1 MAWATFEDVVARWI
15 GSDMPPQHDE
25 ATVNTL
31 IADAEAIILSE
42 YPGLQDRID
51 AETVPVELVIFVV
64 CQMVIRTLRNPEN
77 LTYWQQQTGPFGQ
90 GKNFSTDSLGIYMT
104 DKEVGL
110 LAPRRKGKAFEVDL
124 GWNTPAPQ
132 WAVDEIWTDTNR

>member
-1 MAWATFEDVVARWI
+1 MAWATYEDVVARWI
-15 GSDMPPQHDE
+15 GSEIPAQHDE
-25 ATVNTL
+25 ATVETL

-42 YPGLQDRID
+42 YPALQDRID
-51 AETVPVELVIFVV
+51 DEAIAIELVVFVV

-90 GKNFSTDSLGIYMT
+90 GKNFSSDSLGIYMT

-132 WAVDEIWTDTNR
+132 WAVDEIWTDTTR

>member
-1 MAWATFEDVVARWI
+1 MAWATYEDVVARWI
-15 GSDMPPQHDE
+15 GSEIPAQHDE
-25 ATVNTL
+25 ATVETL
-31 IADAEAIILSE
+31 ITDAEAIILSE
-42 YPGLQDRID
+42 YPALQTRID
-51 AETVPVELVIFVV
+51 DEAIAIELVKFVV

-90 GKNFSTDSLGIYMT
+90 GKNFSSDSLGIFMT
-104 DKEVGL
+104 DKEVSL

-132 WAVDEIWTDTNR
+132 WAVDEIWTDTTP